1 MKLAAEVC
9 PKRLDSIR
17 SLLRRCWGAPQWA
30 ATPAILP
37 DESRRMKS
45 WFQTIDI
52 RWRSGSR
59 SLLTQLAGRAVR
71 GDWVL
76 RWLRT

>member
-17 SLLRRCWGAPQWA
+17 SLLGRCWGEPQWA
-30 ATPAILP
+30 ATPATLP
-37 DESRRMKS
+37 DESRMKS
-45 WFQTIDI
+45 WFQPIDI
-52 RWRSGSR
+52 RWWSGSR
-59 SLLTQLAGRAVR
+59 SLLTQLAGQAVR